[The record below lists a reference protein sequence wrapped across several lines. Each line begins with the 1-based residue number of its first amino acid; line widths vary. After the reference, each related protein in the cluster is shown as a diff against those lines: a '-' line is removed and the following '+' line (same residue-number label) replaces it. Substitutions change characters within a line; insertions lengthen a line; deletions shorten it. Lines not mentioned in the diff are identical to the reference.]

1 MVVERLYV
9 AELSKVEENEKKLCA
24 IAVTHLL
31 CDPEAMITG
40 IYFNRLWLTLFQALL
55 RLFQSSQQLQILSA
69 AERKQQEQEQAE
81 EELIVGLDE
90 TPGQNELFLY
100 EDARQASSL
109 ST

>member
-9 AELSKVEENEKKLCA
+9 SELSKVEESEKKLCA

-31 CDPEAMITG
+31 CDPESMITG
-40 IYFNRLWLTLFQALL
+40 IYFNRLWLTLFQTLL

-90 TPGQNELFLY
+90 TPGQNELL
-100 EDARQASSL
+100 L
-109 ST
+109 